1 MWVLVLVL
9 LFLLL
14 LVLLK
19 KGTLCISQYGTIH
32 IYSIALAPFRLGRS
46 TCLSSFVS
54 LSLGLESER
63 ARAQRSNGARWER
76 YSALG
81 RKSKQM
87 RQSEATTV
95 DLGSKSCV
103 SAGDMRMM
111 EDLYTHLTQN
121 YQRPLG
127 SVGSVDIGNTSSI
140 WRGLSINSRCTLRY
154 VRTPWSRCKLL
165 INKPIPIGCT
175 HLRAGRNH
183 TGPCCVV
190 RWFRW

>member
-1 MWVLVLVL
+1 MC
-9 LFLLL
+9 FC
-14 LVLLK
+14 
-19 KGTLCISQYGTIH
+19 GRH
-32 IYSIALAPFRLGRS
+32 ANDGRS
-46 TCLSSFVS
+46 
-54 LSLGLESER
+54 
-63 ARAQRSNGARWER
+63 
-76 YSALG
+76 
-81 RKSKQM
+81 
-87 RQSEATTV
+87 
-95 DLGSKSCV
+95 
-103 SAGDMRMM
+103 
-111 EDLYTHLTQN
+111 YTHSPQN

-190 RWFRW
+190 RWVSVVVSVCEKPKKNKNLYTRTRVVKPNVICLGLQHKRQFQDLRKFHTRLDKKKNGEAYLMNY